1 MEEMRVKDKIERN
14 VLMESNIKI
23 KTNKA
28 DYTEKSGITLLQLIQ
43 KHQIYNTSPILAAKV
58 NNELKKLTEILTQNC
73 EVEFIDRSHED
84 GLRIYVR
91 TLTML
96 FIRACKELFPNC
108 RVTVEHSLNKGL
120 YCEIKDETALSP
132 RQVNRIE
139 SRMREIAAACEPF
152 ERFEADVNDAQN
164 ILKSMGFA
172 DKAELLKYRAEKT
185 IPLYRFGWMTDCLY
199 GYMVPDAGYLDV
211 FELKFYLP
219 GLILRFPTKQTPN
232 SLPDFEDNPKL
243 YSVFR
248 ESENWAQRVNVANVL
263 QLNNKIEIGGGQEL
277 IHISEALHEKQIAEI
292 ADKIS
297 SRRQQIHLILIAGP
311 SASGK
316 TTFAQRLKI
325 HLMVNGLNPIPISM
339 DNYYL
344 DRESIP
350 LDEEGQRDLEAIS
363 TIDIELLN
371 EHLSRL
377 IQGQQVEIPFFNFK
391 KGEREYRGNLVS
403 ISDQQPLI
411 IEGIHGLNEQLT
423 PMIPKINKFKI
434 YISALTQL
442 NLDSHNRIPTTDTRL
457 IRRIVRDRQ
466 FRGASIGDTLTMWS
480 SVRRGEEKYIFPFQE
495 MADVMFN
502 SALTYEM
509 AVLKPYIMPLLNNID
524 TNDIHFTEANRLKKF
539 MKYFVEMD
547 GTSIPATSIIKEFT
561 GGSCFNYGH

>member
-1 MEEMRVKDKIERN
+1 
-14 VLMESNIKI
+14 MESYVKI
-23 KTNKA
+23 KTSKTDNI
-28 DYTEKSGITLLQLIQ
+28 EKSNTTLLQLSR
-43 KHQIYNTSPILAAKV
+43 KHQANHPSPILAAKV
-58 NNELKKLTEILTQNC
+58 NNELRPLTETLTHDCN
-73 EVEFIDRSHED
+73 VEFIDRSHDD

-91 TLTML
+91 SLTML
-96 FIRACKELFPNC
+96 FIRACRELFPNC
-108 RVTVEHSLNKGL
+108 DVSVEHSLNKGL
-120 YCEIKDETALSP
+120 YCEIKNETALSP
-132 RQVNRIE
+132 RQVSRIE
-139 SRMREIAAACEPF
+139 TKMREIAACREPF
-152 ERFEADVNDAQN
+152 ERLETDVNNAQS
-164 ILKSMGFA
+164 ILKSMGFS
-172 DKAELLKYRAEKT
+172 DKAELLMYREEKS

-199 GYMVPDAGYLDV
+199 GYMVPDAGYLDI

-243 YSVFR
+243 YSIFR
-248 ESENWAQRVNVANVL
+248 ESEDWAQRVNVSNVV
-263 QLNNKIEIGGGQEL
+263 QLNRKIETGFGQEL
-277 IHISEALHEKQIAEI
+277 VNISEALHEKQIAGI

-297 SRRQQIHLILIAGP
+297 AQRQQIHIILIAGP

-325 HLMVNGLNPIPISM
+325 HLMVNGLNPIPISI

-344 DRESIP
+344 DRDSIP
-350 LDEEGQRDLEAIS
+350 IDEEGQRDLEAIS

-377 IQGQQVEIPFFNFK
+377 IQGQQVEIPYFNFK
-391 KGEREYRGNLVS
+391 KGVREYRGNIIS
-403 ISDQQPLI
+403 IDDQQPII

-423 PMIPKINKFKI
+423 PMIPKINKYKI

-466 FRGASIGDTLTMWS
+466 FRGASIGDTLTMWP

-495 MADVMFN
+495 MADVIFN

-509 AVLKPYIMPLLNNID
+509 AVLKPYIMPLLNDID
-524 TNDIHFTEANRLKKF
+524 TDDPHFIEANRLKKF
-539 MKYFVEMD
+539 MKYFVQMD
-547 GTSIPATSIIKEFT
+547 GASIPTTSIIKEFI
-561 GGSCFNYGH
+561 GGSCLHTGH

>member
-1 MEEMRVKDKIERN
+1 MAQARVKDKLERD
-14 VLMESNIKI
+14 VLMEANIKI
-23 KTNKA
+23 RVNRT
-28 DYTEKSGITLLQLIQ
+28 DYLEKSGITLLNLVQ
-43 KHQIYNTSPILAAKV
+43 KHQINHTSPILAAKV
-58 NNELKKLTEILTQNC
+58 NNELRPLTDILTQNC
-73 EVEFIDRSHED
+73 EIEFIDRSYDD

-91 TLTML
+91 SLTMM
-96 FIRACKELFPNC
+96 FIRACKELFPRC
-108 RVTVEHSLNKGL
+108 EVSVEHSLNKGL
-120 YCEIKDETALSP
+120 YCEIKDETSLSP
-132 RQVNRIE
+132 SQVNRIE
-139 SRMREIAAACEPF
+139 TRMREIVASRELF
-152 ERFEADVNDAQN
+152 ERIEVDVEDAQS
-164 ILKSMGFA
+164 IMKSMGFG

-185 IPLYRFGWMTDCLY
+185 IPLYRFGWVTDCLY
-199 GYMVPDAGYLDV
+199 GYMVPDSGYLDI

-219 GLILRFPTKQTPN
+219 GLILRYPTKQTPN
-232 SLPDFEDNPKL
+232 KLPDFEDNPKL

-248 ESENWAQRVNVANVL
+248 ESENWAHRVNVANVL
-263 QLNNKIEIGGGQEL
+263 QLNNKIETGGGQEL

-297 SRRQQIHLILIAGP
+297 LRRQQIHLILIAGP

-325 HLMVNGLNPIPISM
+325 HLMVNGLHPIPISM

-344 DRESIP
+344 DRDSIP
-350 LDEEGQRDLEAIS
+350 IEEDGQRDLESIS

-377 IQGQQVEIPFFNFK
+377 IQGQQVEIPYFNFK
-391 KGEREYRGNLVS
+391 KGMREYRGNIIS
-403 ISDQQPLI
+403 INDQQPLI

-423 PMIPKINKFKI
+423 PMIPKMNKFKI

-457 IRRIVRDRQ
+457 IRRIVRDKQ
-466 FRGASIGDTLTMWS
+466 FRGASIDDTLTMWS

-509 AVLKPYIMPLLNNID
+509 AVLKPYIMPLLININ

-539 MKYFVEMD
+539 MKYFVELD
-547 GTSIPATSIIKEFT
+547 GVNIPATSIIKEFT
-561 GGSCFNYGH
+561 GGSCFHYGH

>member
-1 MEEMRVKDKIERN
+1 
-14 VLMESNIKI
+14 MESYVKI
-23 KTNKA
+23 KTSKT
-28 DYTEKSGITLLQLIQ
+28 DYLEKSGTTLLQLSQ
-43 KHQIYNTSPILAAKV
+43 KHQVNHASPIMAARV
-58 NNELKKLTEILTQNC
+58 NNELRPLSDILKQDCEI
-73 EVEFIDRSHED
+73 EFIDRSHDD

-91 TLTML
+91 SLTML

-108 RVTVEHSLNKGL
+108 EVSVEHSLNKGL
-120 YCEIKDETALSP
+120 YCEFKDEIALSP
-132 RQVNRIE
+132 KLVSRIE
-139 SRMREIAAACEPF
+139 SRMREIAASREPF
-152 ERFEADVNDAQN
+152 ERFEADVNDAQS
-164 ILKSMGFA
+164 ILKSMGFS
-172 DKAELLKYRAEKT
+172 DKAELLRYREEKT
-185 IPLYRFGWMTDCLY
+185 IPLYRFGWLTDCLY
-199 GYMVPDAGYLDV
+199 GYMVPDAGYLDI

-219 GLILRFPTKQTPN
+219 GLILRFPTKLTPD
-232 SLPDFEDNPKL
+232 SLPVLEDNPKL

-248 ESENWAQRVNVANVL
+248 ESEEWAQRVNVANVV
-263 QLNNKIEIGGGQEL
+263 QLNRKIETGYGQDL
-277 IHISEALHEKQIAEI
+277 VHISEALHEKQIAGI

-297 SRRQQIHLILIAGP
+297 AQRQKIHLILIAGP

-344 DRESIP
+344 DRDSIP

-371 EHLSRL
+371 EHLSKL
-377 IQGQQVEIPFFNFK
+377 IQGQQVELPFFNFK
-391 KGEREYRGNLVS
+391 KGVREYRGNLIS
-403 ISDQQPLI
+403 INDQQPLI

-423 PMIPKINKFKI
+423 PMIPKMNKYKI

-466 FRGASIGDTLTMWS
+466 FRGASIGDTLTMWP
-480 SVRRGEEKYIFPFQE
+480 SVRRGEEKYIFPYQE

-509 AVLKPYIMPLLNNID
+509 AVLKPFIMPVLSNID
-524 TNDIHFTEANRLKKF
+524 TADPYFIEANRLKKF

-547 GTSIPATSIIKEFT
+547 ATNIPATSIIKEFI
-561 GGSCFNYGH
+561 GGSSLQTGH